1 MVMKRVSDDLRRHC
15 VEYKGTPCSHM
26 RIHGYPMIQYSLLC
40 LMDLSALNQSLQPL
54 EQDESKEYISNQLS
68 LLV

>member
-1 MVMKRVSDDLRRHC
+1 
-15 VEYKGTPCSHM
+15 
-26 RIHGYPMIQYSLLC
+26 MIQYSLLS

-54 EQDESKEYISNQLS
+54 EQDESKEYISNQFS